1 MSKQHHHELRMDGS
15 DLPRRAVLTT
25 EGTAGTEKLKAET
38 RVPSISSAVLSVIK
52 ALNYRTKLRM
62 RTANTAYTLG
72 YDPLHFSPWNERD
85 TICI

>member
-1 MSKQHHHELRMDGS
+1 MS
-15 DLPRRAVLTT
+15 RRF
-25 EGTAGTEKLKAET
+25 
-38 RVPSISSAVLSVIK
+38 PSSSSVHPVSSVVK
-52 ALNYRTKLRM
+52 ALNYHAKLRL

>member
-15 DLPRRAVLTT
+15 DLPGGAVLTT
-25 EGTAGTEKLKAET
+25 KGTAGTEKLKAET
-38 RVPSISSAVLSVIK
+38 RVPSISSSVPSVVK
-52 ALNYRTKLRM
+52 ALNYHAKLRL

-72 YDPLHFSPWNERD
+72 YGPLHFSPWNERD